1 MYDECLGRACTLA
14 CDAASIRD
22 SDVHSTGN
30 LTAMSPELA
39 FAGPYVAVS
48 GYTFATPEC
57 SAGACADQNLTALN
71 ANTAATGPPSVC
83 VNAAAWNDYVGGV
96 MTEAACGGMA
106 AADIDHCVQVRARPA
121 PLFSAP
127 LAPERRARARAP
139 PSLSRSDAVDRLPRR
154 ARASSSGTT
163 SPRPSRTTSCATRG
177 RPTGARTGTSASRPT
192 PTRAGSRTRRRSRPS
207 REESASARARRERA
221 RAARRFKAAAAGER
235 WEGAERGFLSG
246 ARKGPAGSA
255 ATARRGVGFVF
266 LSVSQKIKI
275 LSSK

>member
-39 FAGPYVAVS
+39 FAGPYVAVA

-71 ANTAATGPPSVC
+71 ANAAATGPPSVC

-106 AADIDHCVQVRARPA
+106 AADIDHCVQVRARTAESESGWRHAACLPK
-121 PLFSAP
+121 
-127 LAPERRARARAP
+127 RAR
-139 PSLSRSDAVDRLPRR
+139 S
-154 ARASSSGTT
+154 
-163 SPRPSRTTSCATRG
+163 
-177 RPTGARTGTSASRPT
+177 ARTLGEFLDGPDASGQL
-192 PTRAGSRTRRRSRPS
+192 A
-207 REESASARARRERA
+207 
-221 RAARRFKAAAAGER
+221 
-235 WEGAERGFLSG
+235 
-246 ARKGPAGSA
+246 
-255 ATARRGVGFVF
+255 
-266 LSVSQKIKI
+266 
-275 LSSK
+275 